1 MVSKAESEAQIGY
14 ISRVNCMK
22 EASVPKNL
30 LDPFSRCDTI
40 PACDKQTDRQ
50 TGRHRHRA
58 MTSIASCG

>member
-22 EASVPKNL
+22 KASVPKNL

-50 TGRHRHRA
+50 TG
-58 MTSIASCG
+58 TDTGP